1 MVLIDE
7 PAPAVLRSPGFA
19 SCAAAILGATSLAR
33 CDRALLKLRRLTWD
47 HAAAFR
53 IQCGSDA
60 VLSSFCCRPTAT
72 PPSFRCPVAPPL
84 SYRDAAIVALRRR
97 CPAALPSS
105 RSAAVV
111 LPRRR
116 HRFVAA
122 PMTPTMF
129 LVTAFRQIVRVD
141 NARHPGYS
149 LCNLSIA
156 CQNAWFFPSLPECF
170 RLFSSSS
177 HSPLLSVRYLGRT
190 AEKMI
195 RRCLVRE
202 KALKPCSSGRG
213 RLVGS
218 PGERRSFSIENRRKG
233 ARKPQK
239 EGDTICKTGKRQR
252 RGTDHPQNAER
263 MRRVFFGPFL

>member
-72 PPSFRCPVAPPL
+72 PPSFRCPVASPL

-97 CPAALPSS
+97 CPSALPSS

-116 HRFVAA
+116 HRFAAA
-122 PMTPTMF
+122 PAT
-129 LVTAFRQIVRVD
+129 L
-141 NARHPGYS
+141 
-149 LCNLSIA
+149 A
-156 CQNAWFFPSLPECF
+156 C
-170 RLFSSSS
+170 
-177 HSPLLSVRYLGRT
+177 VLG
-190 AEKMI
+190 ACDAGMCP
-195 RRCLVRE
+195 RRRRSA
-202 KALKPCSSGRG
+202 KSSGSTTPVIPDIR
-213 RLVGS
+213 
-218 PGERRSFSIENRRKG
+218 F
-233 ARKPQK
+233 A
-239 EGDTICKTGKRQR
+239 IC
-252 RGTDHPQNAER
+252 P
-263 MRRVFFGPFL
+263 

>member
-33 CDRALLKLRRLTWD
+33 CDRALLKLRCLTWD

-60 VLSSFCCRPTAT
+60 ILSSFCCRPTAT
-72 PPSFRCPVAPPL
+72 PPSFRCPVASPL
-84 SYRDAAIVALRRR
+84 SYRDAAIVPLRRR

-122 PMTPTMF
+122 PATLACVLGDGLPPNRPGRQRPSSRALALQFVHNLPKRAAFPVVVRAF
-129 LVTAFRQIVRVD
+129 LSFQ
-141 NARHPGYS
+141 
-149 LCNLSIA
+149 
-156 CQNAWFFPSLPECF
+156 QFFPFLPSICSLF
-170 RLFSSSS
+170 
-177 HSPLLSVRYLGRT
+177 
-190 AEKMI
+190 
-195 RRCLVRE
+195 
-202 KALKPCSSGRG
+202 
-213 RLVGS
+213 
-218 PGERRSFSIENRRKG
+218 
-233 ARKPQK
+233 
-239 EGDTICKTGKRQR
+239 GK
-252 RGTDHPQNAER
+252 NC
-263 MRRVFFGPFL
+263 